1 MPHDPDS
8 AMTRLSRATLSCPP
22 VDDSRRAAESIYDMY
37 LAHRCQVGFWIK
49 RKTWGDLCAQV
60 TFVGELE
67 PRAPAYGQPPVR
79 ADVYHFRSGVLKQAD
94 VEITAAASSSRWQ
107 EIPPPPLHA
116 WQHGRKRPAPA
127 NS

>member
-1 MPHDPDS
+1 MARTD
-8 AMTRLSRATLSCPP
+8 RANLSCPP
-22 VDDSRRAAESIYDMY
+22 VDDSRHGADNIYDMY
-37 LAHRCQVGFWIK
+37 VAHRCQVGFWIK

-67 PRAPAYGQPPVR
+67 PRAPAYGHPLVR
-79 ADVYHFRSGVLKQAD
+79 ADVYHFSSGELKQAD
-94 VEITAAASSSRWQ
+94 VEIAFAGSARRWQ
-107 EIPPPPLHA
+107 EIPPPSLHV